1 LPKIKHEILFMTM
14 HKKFLTMFAVA
25 AVVVATGCSK
35 SDDDEDGGTTPAN
48 TTLQGNITE
57 NRTLTADKKWTLKGY
72 VYVMNGATLTIEPGT
87 VIVGDVDVKAAL
99 CVERG
104 GKLIAEGTAAKP
116 IVFTSGKAAGSRAPG
131 DWGGIVLLGK
141 AKTNRSATPVIEGG
155 LDRPYGGTDDADNSG
170 SLKYVRIEFAGIAAF
185 AGSEINGLTLG
196 GVGSGTKLENIQVSY
211 GNDDGYE
218 FFGGTV
224 SGKRMITYACSDD
237 DFDFDFGFTGKI
249 QYGVVIKDP
258 NVVDNGDDNNGIECD
273 NDGSG
278 TTATPYTRPNLSN
291 FTFVGPN
298 NASTNTRHKYGNRF
312 RRASQ
317 FSLRNSI
324 IMGYNAGGFVMESDA
339 TAQAYVAGTSVFKN
353 NLVHAVVKPY
363 IGVSAVVTDAAV
375 QVKAESEGCITYT
388 DPANIKLTSPFTI
401 SAPDITPATGSPAL
415 TGADFTGMDSFFETT
430 GTFRGAIGST
440 NWMQG
445 WTSFTAKTNTY

>member
-1 LPKIKHEILFMTM
+1 MTIQ
-14 HKKFLTMFAVA
+14 KKFLSMLAIA

-35 SDDDEDGGTTPAN
+35 SDDEDEGTTPTNAV
-48 TTLQGNITE
+48 LQGNISE
-57 NRTLTADKKWTLKGY
+57 SRTLTADKKWTLKGY
-72 VYVMNGATLTIEPGT
+72 VYVTNGATLTIEPGT

-116 IVFTSGKAAGSRAPG
+116 IVFTSGKPAGSRAPG

-155 LDRPYGGTDDADNSG
+155 LDRPYGGSDDADNSG

-196 GVGSGTKLENIQVSY
+196 GVGSGTTLENIQVSY

-224 SGKRMITYACSDD
+224 SGKRLISYASSDD
-237 DFDFDFGFTGKI
+237 DFDFDYGFTGKI
-249 QYGVVIKDP
+249 QYGVVLKDP
-258 NVVDNGDDNNGIECD
+258 NTVDNGDDNNGIECD
-273 NDGSG
+273 NDGSA
-278 TTATPYTRPNLSN
+278 TTATPFTRPNLSN

-312 RRASQ
+312 RRASR

-324 IMGYNAGGFVMESDA
+324 IMGYNLGGFVMESDA
-339 TAQAYVAGTSVFKN
+339 TAQAYVDGNSVFKN

-363 IGVSAVVTDAAV
+363 IGVSAIITDVDVKA
-375 QVKAESEGCITYT
+375 KAESEGCNTYT
-388 DPANIKLTSPFTI
+388 DPADIKLTAPFAI

-415 TGADFTGMDSFFETT
+415 AGADFTGMDSFFETT
-430 GTFRGAIGST
+430 SFRGAVGTT

-445 WTSFTAKTNTY
+445 WTSFSPKTNNY

>member
-1 LPKIKHEILFMTM
+1 MTIQ
-14 HKKFLTMFAVA
+14 KKFLSMLAIA

-35 SDDDEDGGTTPAN
+35 SDDEDEGTTPTNAV
-48 TTLQGNITE
+48 LQGNISE
-57 NRTLTADKKWTLKGY
+57 SRTLTADKKWTLKGY
-72 VYVMNGATLTIEPGT
+72 VYVTNGATLTIEPGT

-116 IVFTSGKAAGSRAPG
+116 IVFTSGKPAGSRAPG

-155 LDRPYGGTDDADNSG
+155 LDRPYGGSDDADNSG

-196 GVGSGTKLENIQVSY
+196 GVGSGTTLENIQVSF

-224 SGKRMITYACSDD
+224 SGKRLISYASSDD
-237 DFDFDFGFTGKI
+237 DFDFDYGFTGKI
-249 QYGVVIKDP
+249 QYGVVLKDP
-258 NVVDNGDDNNGIECD
+258 NTVDNGDDNNGIECD
-273 NDGSG
+273 NDGSA
-278 TTATPYTRPNLSN
+278 TTATPFTRPNLSN

-312 RRASQ
+312 RRASR

-324 IMGYNAGGFVMESDA
+324 IMGYNLGGFVMESDA
-339 TAQAYVAGTSVFKN
+339 TAQAYVDGNSVFKN

-363 IGVSAVVTDAAV
+363 IGVSAIITDADV
-375 QVKAESEGCITYT
+375 KTKAESEGCSTYT
-388 DPANIKLTSPFTI
+388 DPADIKLTAPFAI

-415 TGADFTGMDSFFETT
+415 AGADFTGMDSFFETT
-430 GTFRGAIGST
+430 TFRGAVGTT

-445 WTSFTAKTNTY
+445 WTSFSPKTNNY

>member
-1 LPKIKHEILFMTM
+1 MTIQ
-14 HKKFLTMFAVA
+14 KKFLSMLAIA

-35 SDDDEDGGTTPAN
+35 SDDEDEGTTPTN
-48 TTLQGNITE
+48 SVLQGNISE
-57 NRTLTADKKWTLKGY
+57 SRTLTADKKWTLKGY
-72 VYVMNGATLTIEPGT
+72 VYVTNGATLTIEPGT

-116 IVFTSGKAAGSRAPG
+116 IVFTSGKPAGSRAPG

-155 LDRPYGGTDDADNSG
+155 LDRPYGGSDDADNSG

-196 GVGSGTKLENIQVSY
+196 GVGSGTTLENIQVSY

-224 SGKRMITYACSDD
+224 SGKRLVTYACSDD
-237 DFDFDFGFTGKI
+237 DFDFDYGFTGKI
-249 QYGVVIKDP
+249 QYGVVLKDP
-258 NVVDNGDDNNGIECD
+258 NTVDNGDDNNGIECD
-273 NDGSG
+273 NDGSA
-278 TTATPYTRPNLSN
+278 TTATPFTRPNLSN

-298 NASTNTRHKYGNRF
+298 NASNNVRHKYGNRF
-312 RRASQ
+312 RRASR

-339 TAQAYVAGTSVFKN
+339 TAQAYVDGNSLFKN

-363 IGVSAVVTDAAV
+363 VGVSAVISDADV
-375 QVKAESEGCITYT
+375 KTKAESEGCITYT
-388 DPANIKLTSPFTI
+388 DAADIKLTAPFAI

-415 TGADFTGMDSFFETT
+415 AGADFGGMDSFFETT
-430 GTFRGAIGST
+430 TFRGAVGTT
-440 NWMQG
+440 NWMKD
-445 WTSFTAKTNTY
+445 WTSFTPKTNNY